1 MLLTRSLLRG
11 GKASKDDEGGDKVVW
26 ERGRQS
32 RRKSSKR
39 IRKVNLFFF
48 LKRENGPKSHFC
60 FFFPYYSSP
69 TARLAKRWHVLVQEH
84 SKFFN
89 KYLTKIDLC
98 ANVIDLVKCRPQH
111 ISSRIQLST
120 LTFLPLLLTVFFPR
134 HPSLLS
140 YHPLP
145 RSLSV
150 FLALVAVGRQPGRAD
165 RSSNRQRGNACPLKW
180 NWGPVELSSAWLAWS
195 SEGKERE
202 TKLVKC
208 RVKAST
214 GNVLYN

>member
-1 MLLTRSLLRG
+1 M
-11 GKASKDDEGGDKVVW
+11 
-26 ERGRQS
+26 
-32 RRKSSKR
+32 
-39 IRKVNLFFF
+39 
-48 LKRENGPKSHFC
+48 
-60 FFFPYYSSP
+60 
-69 TARLAKRWHVLVQEH
+69 RLAKWGHMLVQER
-84 SKFFN
+84 SKNFN
-89 KYLTKIDLC
+89 KHLTKMDLC
-98 ANVIDLVKCRPQH
+98 ANVSHLVKCRAQPQH
-111 ISSRIQLST
+111 ISSRILLST

-145 RSLSV
+145 HSLSV
-150 FLALVAVGRQPGRAD
+150 FLALVAVGRQPSRAD
-165 RSSNRQRGNACPLKW
+165 RSSYRQRGNACPLKW

-214 GNVLYN
+214 DSILYN